1 MIPRKLLLLLL
12 IAFVVAAG
20 CSLLVYRLVGK
31 KLVDNQPKTT
41 RVVTA
46 VADFKIGT
54 VLRAQDLTTNELGG
68 TIPKGAI
75 LKPEDA
81 IGRGVVSNIYQGEP
95 IVESRLAPPGSGGG
109 LAATIK
115 QGMRAMAIKVDD
127 VVGVAGFVTP
137 GMRLDVLVSG
147 NPPDN
152 GNERIRDLGTQV
164 RTLLQNIEVLSAGQ
178 DIQKDAEG
186 KPVSVQVVNLLV
198 SPEDAELLTLASA
211 QTKIQLVLRNPLD
224 TVATKPPG
232 SAMAQLFGTPVL
244 PKPVAVAAPKKPAE
258 AKPATFSVEVING
271 NKHSEA
277 TFSSSGS
284 KQ

>member
-1 MIPRKLLLLLL
+1 M
-12 IAFVVAAG
+12 
-20 CSLLVYRLVGK
+20 GK

-137 GMRLDVLVSG
+137 GMRVDVLVSG

-152 GNERIRDLGTQV
+152 GNERIWARRCV
-164 RTLLQNIEVLSAGQ
+164 RCCRIS
-178 DIQKDAEG
+178 
-186 KPVSVQVVNLLV
+186 
-198 SPEDAELLTLASA
+198 
-211 QTKIQLVLRNPLD
+211 RFFPLD
-224 TVATKPPG
+224 RISRK
-232 SAMAQLFGTPVL
+232 M
-244 PKPVAVAAPKKPAE
+244 PKANRFRCKW
-258 AKPATFSVEVING
+258 
-271 NKHSEA
+271 
-277 TFSSSGS
+277 
-284 KQ
+284 